1 MNEGVRED
9 AILWEGKPEGRWV
22 FLGVPINR
30 GSLTVMT
37 FQIGIVIRNGEVVD
51 VFSEGKR
58 KLPRF
63 GKVRTYVAST
73 APFNLTFWLMDPED
87 PNEPEEGVGLNQPVL
102 TADNQLVTGR
112 IDLTLRATRKNVEY
126 LLQLLRLGRGGV
138 TRRDVSRAIEG
149 ELLAKVLALD
159 IRKYTSEELRGNRDL
174 FAEMYE
180 SVKIELSSTIRR
192 YGLHLDNFY
201 PNWGLTNEERE
212 RIREQRHSAKVRER
226 ERRHEEELR
235 EIKRQQE
242 IEDLANRERERER
255 RHEKELADIRRRQE
269 EELAEIER
277 ERERERRQEE
287 ELAEIERERERE
299 RRQEEE
305 LREIRRRQ
313 EEELAERERQ
323 RDRER
328 RQEEELREMERQ
340 RDLLGKQDGGWIEIG
355 YSFKNGRESMED
367 VPDWVKN
374 QIPKY
379 NRMFHTTDR
388 DSGSTS
394 YHFDGG
400 AFTYRISFA
409 RVYGGADVRVSR
421 MLMEKSGGNF
431 PPVGNYPSVEVS
443 RPGVRPQRSVGYW
456 VYEDRPTSRARV
468 HEGTCRYCNHG
479 EGMGRGRIE
488 AENEWYGPFV
498 SREDAFRRAGATGQ
512 RDVRGCG
519 VCRP

>member
-1 MNEGVRED
+1 MNEGMRED
-9 AILWEGKPEGRWV
+9 AILWEGKPEGAGP
-22 FLGVPINR
+22 FSG
-30 GSLTVMT
+30 GSLTVMP

-63 GKVRTYVAST
+63 GEVRTYVAST

-102 TADNQLVTGR
+102 TADKQLVTGR

-126 LLQLLRLGRGGV
+126 LWQLLRPGRGGV
-138 TRRDVSRAIEG
+138 TRRDVSDAIEG
-149 ELLAKVLALD
+149 ELLAKVLDLD
-159 IRKYTSEELRGNRDL
+159 IYKYTSEELRGNREL
-174 FAEMYE
+174 FARMYE
-180 SVKIELSSTIRR
+180 SVQIELSSTIRR
-192 YGLHLDNFY
+192 YGLELDNFY

-235 EIKRQQE
+235 EIRRRQE
-242 IEDLANRERERER
+242 IEDLANRERER
-255 RHEKELADIRRRQE
+255 RQE
-269 EELAEIER
+269 EELAEM
-277 ERERERRQEE
+277 ERERERRQEIE
-287 ELAEIERERERE
+287 DLAN
-299 RRQEEE
+299 
-305 LREIRRRQ
+305 
-313 EEELAERERQ
+313 

-328 RQEEELREMERQ
+328 R

-355 YSFKNGRESMED
+355 YSFKNGRKSMED
-367 VPDWVKN
+367 VPDWVKE

-388 DSGSTS
+388 DSGSMF

-421 MLMEKSGGNF
+421 MLMEESSGGNF
-431 PPVGNYPSVEVS
+431 PPAGNYPSPEVS
-443 RPGVRPQRSVGYW
+443 RPGVGPQRPGGYW

-468 HEGTCRYCNHG
+468 HEGACRYCNHG
-479 EGMGRGRIE
+479 DGMGHGRIE
-488 AENEWYGPFV
+488 AENEWYGPFW

>member
-1 MNEGVRED
+1 MNEGMRED
-9 AILWEGKPEGRWV
+9 AILWEGKPDAG
-22 FLGVPINR
+22 FFGGR
-30 GSLTVMT
+30 GSLTVPQ
-37 FQIGIVIRNGEVVD
+37 FQVGIVMQDGKVVD
-51 VFSEGKR
+51 IFSEGKK
-58 KLPRF
+58 KLPRK
-63 GKVRTYVAST
+63 GEVQAYVAST
-73 APFNLTFWLMDPED
+73 APFTLTFWLMDPMDRE
-87 PNEPEEGVGLNQPVL
+87 EPDDGVVLGQPVL
-102 TADNQLVTGR
+102 TSDDEAVTGR
-112 IDLTLRATRKNVEY
+112 LALTMRVERKNVEY
-126 LLQLLRLGRGGV
+126 LLQLLGPGRGGV
-138 TRRDVSRAIEG
+138 TRRDVSDAIEG
-149 ELLAKVLALD
+149 ELLAKVLDLD
-159 IRKYTSEELRGNRDL
+159 IHKYTSEELRGNRDL
-174 FAEMYE
+174 FVGMYE

-192 YGLHLDNFY
+192 YGLQLDNFY
-201 PNWGLTNEERE
+201 PNWGLTHEERE
-212 RIREQRHSAKVRER
+212 RIREQSHSAKVRER

-242 IEDLANRERERER
+242 IEDLANRERERRQE
-255 RHEKELADIRRRQE
+255 EELREIRRRQE

-277 ERERERRQEE
+277 ERERERRHEE

-299 RRQEEE
+299 RRHEEE
-305 LREIRRRQ
+305 LREMERQ
-313 EEELAERERQ
+313 REIEDLANRERER
-323 RDRER
+323 ER
-328 RQEEELREMERQ
+328 RHEEELREMERQ

-355 YSFKNGRESMED
+355 YSFENGRKSMED

-388 DSGSTS
+388 DSGSAS

-409 RVYGGADVRVSR
+409 RVYGGADVRISR
-421 MLMEKSGGNF
+421 MLMENSEGNF
-431 PPVGNYPSVEVS
+431 PPVGNYPSPEVS
-443 RPGVRPQRSVGYW
+443 RPGVRPQRSGGYW

-468 HEGTCRYCNHG
+468 HEGACRYCNHG
-479 EGMGRGRIE
+479 EGMGKGRIE

>member
-1 MNEGVRED
+1 MNEGMRED
-9 AILWEGKPEGRWV
+9 AILWEGKPDAGFFSGR
-22 FLGVPINR
+22 GR
-30 GSLTVMT
+30 LTVPQ
-37 FQIGIVIRNGEVVD
+37 FQVGIVMQDGKVVD

-102 TADNQLVTGR
+102 TADKQLVTGR

-126 LLQLLRLGRGGV
+126 LLQLLRPGSRV
-138 TRRDVSRAIEG
+138 VRQWDVSRAIEG

-159 IRKYTSEELRGNRDL
+159 IHKYTSEELRGNRDL
-174 FAEMYE
+174 FVGMYE

-192 YGLHLDNFY
+192 YGLELDNFY

-226 ERRHEEELR
+226 ERQHEEELR
-235 EIKRQQE
+235 EIKRRQE

-255 RHEKELADIRRRQE
+255 RHEEELREIKRLQEIKDLANRERERQE

-277 ERERERRQEE
+277 ERERERRQ
-287 ELAEIERERERE
+287 
-299 RRQEEE
+299 
-305 LREIRRRQ
+305 
-313 EEELAERERQ
+313 
-323 RDRER
+323 
-328 RQEEELREMERQ
+328 EELREMERQ

-355 YSFKNGRESMED
+355 YSFKDGRESMED
-367 VPDWVKN
+367 VPDWVKE

-400 AFTYRISFA
+400 AFTYRISFV

-421 MLMEKSGGNF
+421 MLMENSGGNF
-431 PPVGNYPSVEVS
+431 PPAGNYPSPEVS
-443 RPGVRPQRSVGYW
+443 RPGVRPQRSGGYW

-479 EGMGRGRIE
+479 EGMGKGRIE

>member
-255 RHEKELADIRRRQE
+255 RQEEELAEIRRRQEKELAEIERERELERRHE

-277 ERERERRQEE
+277 E
-287 ELAEIERERERE
+287 
-299 RRQEEE
+299 
-305 LREIRRRQ
+305 
-313 EEELAERERQ
+313 
-323 RDRER
+323 RER

-421 MLMEKSGGNF
+421 MLMEKSSGGNF
-431 PPVGNYPSVEVS
+431 PPAGNYPSPEVS
-443 RPGVRPQRSVGYW
+443 RPGVRTQRPGGYW

-468 HEGTCRYCNHG
+468 HEGACRYCNHG
-479 EGMGRGRIE
+479 DGMGKGRIE

>member
-1 MNEGVRED
+1 MNEGMRED

-102 TADNQLVTGR
+102 TADKQLVTGR

-126 LLQLLRLGRGGV
+126 LLQLLRPGRGGV
-138 TRRDVSRAIEG
+138 TRRDVSDAIEG
-149 ELLAKVLALD
+149 ELLAKVLDLD
-159 IRKYTSEELRGNRDL
+159 IYKYTSEELRGNREL
-174 FAEMYE
+174 FARMYE
-180 SVKIELSSTIRR
+180 SVQIELSSTIRR
-192 YGLHLDNFY
+192 YGLELDNFY

-235 EIKRQQE
+235 EIRRQQE
-242 IEDLANRERERER
+242 IEDLANRERER
-255 RHEKELADIRRRQE
+255 RHEEELAEIEREKDRERRQE

-277 ERERERRQEE
+277 EKDRERRQEE
-287 ELAEIERERERE
+287 ELAEMERERERE

-305 LREIRRRQ
+305 LREIK
-313 EEELAERERQ
+313 RQ
-323 RDRER
+323 REIVEMQ
-328 RQEEELREMERQ
+328 RQ
-340 RDLLGKQDGGWIEIG
+340 DGVGGGWIEIG

-367 VPDWVKN
+367 VPGWVKE

-388 DSGSTS
+388 DSGSMS
-394 YHFDGG
+394 YHFDGE

-421 MLMEKSGGNF
+421 MLMEESGGNF
-431 PPVGNYPSVEVS
+431 PSAGSYPAPDVS
-443 RPGVRPQRSVGYW
+443 RPGVRPQRPGGYW

-479 EGMGRGRIE
+479 DGMGKGRIE
-488 AENEWYGPFV
+488 AENEWYGPYG